1 MPGRVL
7 EVKSQESGKAKDM
20 DIGYLDAFQV
30 VTMAISKAQGEGWKR
45 LSLTLSIQAF
55 KKMLPGVPY

>member
-30 VTMAISKAQGEGWKR
+30 VTMAISKAQGQG
-45 LSLTLSIQAF
+45 
-55 KKMLPGVPY
+55 

>member
-7 EVKSQESGKAKDM
+7 EVKSQESRKAKDM

-30 VTMAISKAQGEGWKR
+30 VTMAISTAQGQG
-45 LSLTLSIQAF
+45 
-55 KKMLPGVPY
+55 